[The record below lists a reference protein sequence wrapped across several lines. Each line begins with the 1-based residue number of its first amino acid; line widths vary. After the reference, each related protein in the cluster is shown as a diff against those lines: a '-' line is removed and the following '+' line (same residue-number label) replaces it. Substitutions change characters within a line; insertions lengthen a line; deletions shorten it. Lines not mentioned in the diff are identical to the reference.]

1 MDNEGEGIQD
11 AEDMEG
17 EDMEP
22 PNNKIIDSSDEEKI
36 DIMSISS
43 LDSSP
48 QSRLPTSG
56 WNRSRELHSMTIRSL
71 SISPPSA

>member
-56 WNRSRELHSMTIRSL
+56 WKRSRELHSTTSRSL
-71 SISPPSA
+71 STSPPSA